1 MPVLWRFKCYV
12 SASGTDEMRAS
23 YDGKGRQAQNRF
35 RSRLTMLAQLPYAQW
50 NEKLYKHL
58 RGDCAGL
65 SEIRFEAD
73 GVQQRP
79 LGFRSAE
86 AEFTLLFWAQEVNDR
101 WVPLSACEIALRR
114 KNEVLESEDRAHALW
129 FALE

>member
-1 MPVLWRFKCYV
+1 MPVLWRFRCYV
-12 SASGTDEMRAS
+12 SRSGVDEIRAA
-23 YDGKGRQAQNRF
+23 YDREARQARNKF
-35 RSRLTMLAQLPYAQW
+35 RSRLTMLAQLPYSQW

-65 SEIRFEAD
+65 SEIRFEGD

-86 AEFTLLFWAQEVNDR
+86 TEFTLLVWAHEVNDR
-101 WVPLSACEIALRR
+101 WVPLSACETALRR
-114 KNEVLESEDRAHALW
+114 KTEVLEDEDRAHALW